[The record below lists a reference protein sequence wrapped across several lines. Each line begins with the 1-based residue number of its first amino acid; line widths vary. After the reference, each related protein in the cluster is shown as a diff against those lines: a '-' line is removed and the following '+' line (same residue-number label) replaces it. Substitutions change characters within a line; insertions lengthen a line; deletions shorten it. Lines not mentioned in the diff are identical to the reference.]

1 MKKLNT
7 KLLQEVKFLK
17 ENNEKELLE
26 VRKEKTELLE
36 LKNEIKL
43 QIIELENRKKEYDEI
58 SQIKNFLLEVGSED
72 SLSYYTYMF
81 NSIQN
86 IIGIK
91 LEKYSVPFI
100 NYNIETDI
108 NNIFEIEIENENKQI
123 ILESGKYNITNL
135 IKALNNNTLNLIFEL
150 DEITQKI
157 QVSSNTNTNFNI
169 IPNVLSI
176 SVLGFISSYIN
187 NYLYKADKC
196 YDLRRD
202 DKIYL
207 YLNNI
212 DNSSPFAILNYE
224 GIANAE
230 IKFENEI
237 VLDKLDIVFK
247 NSKGNLYNFHGLNH
261 NLTFNLTS
269 L

>member
-1 MKKLNT
+1 MKKKRIIPIIL
-7 KLLQEVKFLK
+7 
-17 ENNEKELLE
+17 
-26 VRKEKTELLE
+26 
-36 LKNEIKL
+36 LKNGWVVQSKEFSRFQNLGNPSASVKRFSEWMAD
-43 QIIELENRKKEYDEI
+43 ELIYLDI
-58 SQIKNFLLEVGSED
+58 SRD
-72 SLSYYTYMF
+72 
-81 NSIQN
+81 
-86 IIGIK
+86 
-91 LEKYSVPFI
+91 
-100 NYNIETDI
+100 D
-108 NNIFEIEIENENKQI
+108 
-123 ILESGKYNITNL
+123 
-135 IKALNNNTLNLIFEL
+135 A
-150 DEITQKI
+150 
-157 QVSSNTNTNFNI
+157 
-169 IPNVLSI
+169 
-176 SVLGFISSYIN
+176 
-187 NYLYKADKC
+187 